1 MERRLSS
8 SLTFFHK
15 AIFPL
20 LWTALFGL
28 VAIRGLVNPEG
39 IDFSRMPG
47 GASLGNRIFLL
58 IVFLAGAVF
67 LYWHGRRLKSVRL
80 VDNHLIVSD
89 YFKEHK
95 ISIAL
100 IDDVMQNTLLHS
112 RPITIHFKQE
122 TPFGRKIVF
131 IPAGV
136 GRIFSFKPDK
146 MVHEIRALAH
156 PHPPP
161 SKAHGGRRRR

>member
-8 SLTFFHK
+8 SLTLFYK

-20 LWTALFGL
+20 LWTVLFGL
-28 VAIRGLVNPEG
+28 VAIRGMVTPESV
-39 IDFSRMPG
+39 DFSHLPG
-47 GASLGNRIFLL
+47 GATWGNRVFLFAVLL
-58 IVFLAGAVF
+58 IGAALLF
-67 LYWHGRRLKSVRL
+67 WHGRRLKSVRL
-80 VDNHLIVSD
+80 VDNYLMVSN
-89 YFKEHK
+89 YFEEHK

-100 IDDVMQNTLLHS
+100 IDEVMQNTLINS
-112 RPITIHFKQE
+112 RPITIYFKQE